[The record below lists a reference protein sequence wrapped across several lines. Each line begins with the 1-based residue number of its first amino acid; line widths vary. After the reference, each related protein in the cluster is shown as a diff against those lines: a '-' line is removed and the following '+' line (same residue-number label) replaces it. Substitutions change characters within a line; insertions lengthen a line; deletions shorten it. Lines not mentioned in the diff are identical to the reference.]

1 MHIIAFMKQPKNR
14 MDTIKITYDNLGNT
28 LDIWF
33 TKPTNDIICDDL
45 ENEMIVKR
53 DKSGNILGI
62 EVLNYVKNKQT
73 NVESLPVELS
83 LIHR

>member
-1 MHIIAFMKQPKNR
+1 MKQPKNR

>member
-1 MHIIAFMKQPKNR
+1 